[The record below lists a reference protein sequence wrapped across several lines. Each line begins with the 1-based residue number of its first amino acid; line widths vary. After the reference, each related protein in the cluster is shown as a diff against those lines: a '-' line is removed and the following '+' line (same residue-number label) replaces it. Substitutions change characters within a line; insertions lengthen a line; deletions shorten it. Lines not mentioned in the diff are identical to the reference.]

1 MCSLI
6 IRLFLRCSLKFLG
19 WFLGLPKL
27 EPTSLNFC
35 LASSIPK
42 FITKVE
48 RCRLRFFGAA
58 LRHPQSASPTAPAS
72 GGTQQLTRCGL
83 LFGAVVDD
91 FVLACR

>member
-58 LRHPQSASPTAPAS
+58 LSHPQSASPTAPRQRGHSA
-72 GGTQQLTRCGL
+72 TD
-83 LFGAVVDD
+83 AVWTTVRSPPY
-91 FVLACR
+91 C